1 MSWGCYK
8 TYAQLRGTIYDQKWL
23 RFRGGGILN
32 VECVFDHLWAVHH
45 RITWSQHA
53 KISHSY
59 KISHGICRGMYFTTQ
74 GRYTIGS
81 QGHNIKFICTKSLT
95 MDMAEINSRHSCGNT
110 IQLDIY
116 GSSLQHS
123 ILDPGSSRS

>member
-32 VECVFDHLWAVHH
+32 VECVFDHSWAVHH

-59 KISHGICRGMYFTTQ
+59 KISHVIGIGMSFTTQ

-81 QGHNIKFICTKSLT
+81 QGHNIKFICMYQI
-95 MDMAEINSRHSCGNT
+95 MDMA
-110 IQLDIY
+110 
-116 GSSLQHS
+116 
-123 ILDPGSSRS
+123 